1 MKIFK
6 ISSFII
12 LSIVLLS
19 MKGFSKP
26 LDSSEPFLQKQKKSI
41 AQEEK
46 QALEDTLRHF
56 EDSILK
62 GKTKVEYRVW
72 GTNAEKAWLDYRLF
86 ESNLRADYDVENYL
100 AETKAYL
107 KDSTQILIVK
117 LKGLETLEKKGLLV
131 KDIIQNEKYYL
142 ALLDEFEQSELPHQT
157 YLYFE
162 NKIRKVSLEQANE
175 KYQTSLVLNFVGLIA
190 IGGLTFGYFKNK
202 KEKPSYSSLSNQE
215 IKVKILIQQGKTN
228 KEIAE
233 ALFIS
238 LSTVKTHTS
247 NIYSKLGVKNR
258 KELQANS

>member
-6 ISSFII
+6 ISPFII
-12 LSIVLLS
+12 LFTILLS
-19 MKGFSKP
+19 IKGYSKV
-26 LDSSEPFLQKQKKSI
+26 LDTTHQFLEKKGKSI
-41 AQEEK
+41 ALENK

-56 EDSILK
+56 EESLLK

-86 ESNLRADYDVENYL
+86 ESDLRADYDAENYL

-117 LKGLETLEKKGLLV
+117 LKGLETLDKKGLLV
-131 KDIIQNEKYYL
+131 KDIIQNKKYYL
-142 ALLDEFEQSELPHQT
+142 ALLDEFEQSELPPRT

-162 NKIRKVSLEQANE
+162 NKIRKVSLEQANN

-202 KEKPSYSSLSNQE
+202 KEKPSYPSLSNQE
-215 IKVKILIQQGKTN
+215 KKVKNLIEEGKTN